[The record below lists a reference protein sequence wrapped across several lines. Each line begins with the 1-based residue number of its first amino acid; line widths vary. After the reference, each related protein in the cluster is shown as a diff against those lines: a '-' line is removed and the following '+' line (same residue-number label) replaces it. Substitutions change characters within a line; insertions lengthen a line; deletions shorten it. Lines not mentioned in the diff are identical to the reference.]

1 MTLFHFLGCT
11 KISFNY
17 DDTKG
22 LVSMHFLAALNI
34 YFAGNST
41 LSKDVKSES
50 QSFHNLNENIND
62 LINTK
67 KGPVIS
73 EIQNFNPPAI
83 VGDEPT
89 INNKIGSIIVKE
101 ILNDEKHPTD
111 VDHDGDNGVSYI
123 LLAKV
128 AEKLEPEIGNFG
140 ADLQELFQANIRSDC
155 KPVFN
160 K

>member
-1 MTLFHFLGCT
+1 
-11 KISFNY
+11 
-17 DDTKG
+17 
-22 LVSMHFLAALNI
+22 MHFLAALNI

-73 EIQNFNPPAI
+73 EIQNFNLPAI

-128 AEKLEPEIGNFG
+128 AEKIEPEIGNFG
-140 ADLQELFQANIRSDC
+140 EDLQELFQANIRSDC